1 MNGLDIEKIVK
12 KYSRDT
18 KEAFTGYL
26 MYRDEKIAYI
36 KENTLDKII
45 NKHLL
50 PIIMIDE
57 RGGAFEAWLQTRVI
71 DTQRTNSRQIR
82 RRLSVRSEVPND
94 IVIKARAVSITDGY
108 WLKWENESIT
118 YKEIREK
125 LSDGLNKIALYGN
138 TDEVNFNEE
147 DITPELTNI
156 GSFEKCWKLFDDGWY
171 MIKKGS
177 IKENFAEVLISKIG
191 EILNFDMVA
200 YEPMEGGRLVRCKDF
215 TNGGKVDFEP
225 LYSFVKD
232 YWEVESSVEIIKELG
247 FVEEFLDITFLDA
260 LCYNID
266 RHTFNFGV
274 IRENGEIKSLA
285 PNFDNNLGLSGVLN
299 DSGLE
304 KTWYS
309 TAFTRYNYIPLLKE
323 NDYTMPNVNLES
335 IKVIIKDTLND
346 FSEIK
351 DKDEFSE
358 IVYKIIEN
366 NYNVLKDNLKQED

>member
-1 MNGLDIEKIVK
+1 M
-12 KYSRDT
+12 
-18 KEAFTGYL
+18 
-26 MYRDEKIAYI
+26 
-36 KENTLDKII
+36 
-45 NKHLL
+45 
-50 PIIMIDE
+50 
-57 RGGAFEAWLQTRVI
+57 
-71 DTQRTNSRQIR
+71 
-82 RRLSVRSEVPND
+82 
-94 IVIKARAVSITDGY
+94 
-108 WLKWENESIT
+108 
-118 YKEIREK
+118 
-125 LSDGLNKIALYGN
+125 
-138 TDEVNFNEE
+138 
-147 DITPELTNI
+147 
-156 GSFEKCWKLFDDGWY
+156 
-171 MIKKGS
+171 
-177 IKENFAEVLISKIG
+177 
-191 EILNFDMVA
+191 
-200 YEPMEGGRLVRCKDF
+200 
-215 TNGGKVDFEP
+215 
-225 LYSFVKD
+225 
-232 YWEVESSVEIIKELG
+232 ESSVEIIKELG